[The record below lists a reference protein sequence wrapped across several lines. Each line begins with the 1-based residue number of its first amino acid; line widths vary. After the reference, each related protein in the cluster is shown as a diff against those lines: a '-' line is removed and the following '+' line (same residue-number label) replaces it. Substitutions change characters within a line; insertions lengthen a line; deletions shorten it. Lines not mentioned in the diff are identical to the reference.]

1 MIARGEGGVTPYV
14 ELAKHLEHHERDLP
28 RAIEMTRQAMLRLAE
43 PRLTDSD
50 DILLLRESLEKRYQR
65 LKRKAQDERL
75 RTQKQNG

>member
-1 MIARGEGGVTPYV
+1 
-14 ELAKHLEHHERDLP
+14 
-28 RAIEMTRQAMLRLAE
+28 MTRQAMLRLAE